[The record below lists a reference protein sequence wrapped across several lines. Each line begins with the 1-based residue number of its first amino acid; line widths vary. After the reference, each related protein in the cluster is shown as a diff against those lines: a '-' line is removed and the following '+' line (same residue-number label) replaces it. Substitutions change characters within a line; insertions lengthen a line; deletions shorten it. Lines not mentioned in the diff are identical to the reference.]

1 MKPFGSLPGFDS
13 MQQSAPS
20 DPAKDHDVQSD
31 EHRIEPETENT
42 RKRRGRPRKT
52 EVVQAPAK
60 EAEVKSESES
70 ESESARTDL
79 AKKIPGK
86 YLKHLKGE
94 THGN

>member
-1 MKPFGSLPGFDS
+1 MKPFGSLLGFDS

-42 RKRRGRPRKT
+42 RKRRGRPRKA

-60 EAEVKSESES
+60 EPEVKSESES
-70 ESESARTDL
+70 ESAGADL

-94 THGN
+94 THAN